1 MRELTDGKRKL
12 LRQSGKKKRLIRE
25 DEEKTDSLI
34 IQRPDA
40 LSLTRYPKQ
49 SKREAQRRKKEIQ
62 QHFCQQRPLAIV
74 VYNSCILYVILLI
87 FLICVSSVLRKGQVV
102 TGYYRWLQ
110 RRGGY
115 LWVQSCAT
123 VSINHKAP
131 HERNVIWVNYIL
143 RSAL

>member
-1 MRELTDGKRKL
+1 ML
-12 LRQSGKKKRLIRE
+12 SV
-25 DEEKTDSLI
+25 SLI
-34 IQRPDA
+34 IKSNPKEKHESLQSPTA
-40 LSLTRYPKQ
+40 FLSTAPPSHDELHITLN
-49 SKREAQRRKKEIQ
+49 EVTE
-62 QHFCQQRPLAIV
+62 F
-74 VYNSCILYVILLI
+74 CILVWFFFCAHTL
-87 FLICVSSVLRKGQVV
+87 FADVCVSPVLRKGQVV